1 MHFLGFDIG
10 SSSIKASVIDGE
22 TGFVLA
28 SSSYPETE
36 MPISSPR
43 PGWAEQQ
50 PEDWWGNIVA
60 ATKILSKSPAI
71 DPNRIAA
78 IGIAYQ
84 MHGLV
89 LVDKDMKVL
98 LPSIIWCDSRAVR
111 LGEEA
116 FLQIGEELC
125 LDHLLNSPGN
135 FTASKLAWVK
145 KYEPQLYEKVYKIML
160 PGDYIAM
167 RLTNEVNT
175 TISGLSEGVFWDFK
189 ENAVSDI
196 VLNNF
201 GFERDIIPDIVPT
214 FGEQGYLVKEAAK
227 TLGLKPGIP
236 ISYRA
241 GDQPN
246 NAFSLNVLNP
256 GELAATAG
264 TSGVVYGVSDKRK
277 FDPLSRVNTFA
288 HVNHKP
294 GQNSL
299 GVLMCVNGTGSLNS
313 WLKRNM
319 AQKGAEYN
327 DMNRMAGDVSVGS
340 DGIVVLPFGNG
351 AERILNNRNIGSVF
365 SGINFNIHTQKHIF
379 RAAQEGIAFA
389 FQYGIE
395 IMKSVGI
402 QPNTIRAGKT
412 NMFLSDIFRETLSG
426 ISGATIELYDT
437 DGAQGAARGAGL
449 GSGFFRSPGEA
460 FTGLSK
466 VDDIHI
472 DSYEQ
477 LTEAYQKWLEKLE
490 ESLIIVK

>member
-22 TGFVLA
+22 TGLVLA

-43 PGWAEQQ
+43 PEWAEQQ

-60 ATKILSKSPAI
+60 ATKILLKSPAI

-78 IGIAYQ
+78 IGLAYQ

-98 LPSIIWCDSRAVR
+98 RPSIIWCDSRAVR

-145 KYEPQLYEKVYKIML
+145 RYEPQLYEKVYKIML

-189 ENAVSDI
+189 ENAVSNL

-201 GFERDIIPDIVPT
+201 AFNKDVIPNIVPT
-214 FGEQGYLVKEAAK
+214 FGEQGHLVKEAAK
-227 TLGLKPGIP
+227 ILGLKAGIP

-264 TSGVVYGVSDKRK
+264 TSGVVYGVSDQRK

-319 AQKGAEYN
+319 AQKGVEYN
-327 DMNRMAGDVSVGS
+327 DMNRMAEDVSVGS

-365 SGINFNIHTQKHIF
+365 CGINFNIHTQKHIF

-395 IMKSVGI
+395 IMESVGI
-402 QPNTIRAGKT
+402 QTSTIRAGKT
-412 NMFLSDIFRETLSG
+412 NMFLSEIFRETLSG
-426 ISGATIELYDT
+426 ITGATIELYDT

-449 GSGFFRSPGEA
+449 GSGFFSSPGEA
-460 FTGLSK
+460 FIGLNK

-472 DSYEQ
+472 DSNEQ
-477 LTEAYQKWLEKLE
+477 LTEAYQKWVKKLE
-490 ESLIIVK
+490 ESLIIVE